1 VDANVASGP
10 AGGRIGR
17 RCTGHDR
24 RSRVPPWGCVGGT
37 PVSCRPGVEPYD
49 TPSRHVSAGHGI
61 HDRRVDLPRIFH
73 RPHQERG
80 PDVGKRHAPW
90 CSAHGGRRRICLDTV
105 YLRRLDL
112 GRQCG
117 ESDSPVRLPHHLCG
131 APLDAAAIHRG
142 GRGHYCGQCSGCLG
156 AGLRR
161 RSGRWPR
168 GRQHLW
174 HGRRRTDVAPPGP
187 YRRARPAELSLHRRE
202 DRNLVCHR
210 DDGVLTGYDANGRAW
225 VYVTRDGGLRWQS
238 ADLTVPRSLAG
249 NPITFGPAVFY
260 GRRGHGVLVASNFA
274 GVTVIYQTTDAGMHW
289 ALAGDVPG
297 PVDRTVDVASARNMW
312 ATVNVSRT
320 EQPDDVLYRS
330 RDGGRTWRRVQGTLP
345 PLLLELDFVS
355 GRLGFASTAGG
366 LWKTTDGG
374 KLWIKLLPAIRPS
387 VRGRRLGRSS
397 PPEAHRGRQLLA
409 LTCEPVRSNRGN
421 VPRQRGIR
429 ASALRG
435 FCTGGTRSQIWLPG
449 SAPRGPLHPGG

>member
-1 VDANVASGP
+1 MQTSLPVRLTAVL
-10 AGGRIGR
+10 AGGVLATTAGL
-17 RCTGHDR
+17 GFHHGGVWAEP
-24 RSRVPPWGCVGGT
+24 RSHAA
-37 PVSCRPGVEPYD
+37 PVSNHTTPLRDTYPLVMVSATAGWTFPVFSIAHTRNGGQTWENVTPHGARPMVDGAGSVS
-49 TPSRHVSAGHGI
+49 TPSTSVAWILAENAASPIHPYVYRTTSAGHRWML
-61 HDRRVDLPRIFH
+61 RRFTGDGAITAVNARDAWVLAYVAGPAAGPEAVNIYGTVD
-73 RPHQERG
+73 
-80 PDVGKRHAPW
+80 
-90 CSAHGGRRRICLDTV
+90 GGRTW
-105 YLRRLDL
+105 RLL
-112 GRQCG
+112 ART
-117 ESDSPVRLPHHLCG
+117 G
-131 APLDAAAIHRG
+131 A
-142 GRGHYCGQCSGCLG
+142 
-156 AGLRR
+156 
-161 RSGRWPR
+161 
-168 GRQHLW
+168 
-174 HGRRRTDVAPPGP
+174 HGRRSFP
-187 YRRARPAELSLHRRE
+187 YTGGKTGISFA
-202 DRNLVCHR
+202 NR

-225 VYVTRDGGLRWQS
+225 VYVTRDGGRRWQS

-274 GVTVIYQTTDAGMHW
+274 GVTVIYQTTDAGMHG
-289 ALAGDVPG
+289 ALAGDIPG

-355 GRLGFASTAGG
+355 GRLGFASTALG

-374 KLWIKLLPAIRPS
+374 KLWIKLLPTIRPS

-409 LTCEPVRSNRGN
+409 LTCEPVRGNRGN